1 MKRISSKASMFFL
14 MFLLGLLLV
23 YQFKSLQSGYKYV
36 MIQDLDNLYYEIAN
50 EKAQIEQYKVSIQEK
65 QNKIAEYSKV
75 DDLRQVEE
83 SLNEELENVKKL
95 AGLTPVYGQGV
106 IIIISDGD
114 RELLENEDPNNVMVH
129 DIDIRN
135 IITDLRNAGAEA
147 ISINGQRVVFGRSK
161 IYCNG
166 PTIKVD
172 GNYYAQPFVIKAIG
186 DKTYLESSI
195 NAPGQYGNVLKQW
208 GIFVEINTSVS
219 IDIAA
224 YGGNLESIYLENVGE

>member
-1 MKRISSKASMFFL
+1 MKRRTSKTSMFLL

-23 YQFKSLQSGYKYV
+23 YQYKSLQSGYKYV

-50 EKAQIEQYKVSIQEK
+50 EKALIEQYKASIQK
-65 QNKIAEYSKV
+65 SRDKISEYSLV
-75 DDLRQVEE
+75 PDHELVQQ
-83 SLNEELENVKKL
+83 SLEEELSNVKKL
-95 AGLTPVYGQGV
+95 AGLEPLYGQGV
-106 IIIISDGD
+106 IIIISDGE

-147 ISINGQRVVFGRSK
+147 ISINDKRIIYGRSK

-172 GNYYAQPFVIKAIG
+172 GSYYAQPFVIKAIG

-195 NAPGQYGNVLKQW
+195 NAPGQYGNILKQW
-208 GIFVEINTSVS
+208 GVFVEINTSVG

-224 YGGNLESIYLENVGE
+224 YEGDLGSLYLKNVGE